1 MLELGNKLP
10 AQNAQEAEIVQGS
23 LMLSISP
30 GTCPEQPH
38 AWQIC
43 GYWPD
48 SPCDWALLNADNR
61 SSIAMRFR

>member
-1 MLELGNKLP
+1 MLGLGNKLP
-10 AQNAQEAEIVQGS
+10 APNAQEAEIVQGS

-30 GTCPEQPH
+30 GTYPEQPH

-48 SPCDWALLNADNR
+48 SPCD
-61 SSIAMRFR
+61 